1 MSDNR
6 RSTRL
11 ACRLPVRLA
20 GHKSPLEATVL
31 DVSRGGVRLRV
42 AGHHLGLYR
51 LAPLSL
57 VARRVTEVLGE
68 SFEATLLPERLGTLV
83 RKTLRA
89 VRIGQRDATS
99 ADVELGCLLT
109 PALTDLEASML
120 GLALPCLDPE
130 GREKAERLET
140 TGVVVRVA
148 LPKTIPAPA
157 PPPAGR
163 APAAVPPR
171 VLAVLSRPSAA
182 EPKAKAPAAQPESP
196 APAAEAA
203 PRTQRDQAPAQA
215 PSAPETDGT
224 ARLGWRA
231 VVHPSGDRR
240 VPPFQAAAESVTSEG
255 VQLRVVDR
263 RELRLQSASDVSST
277 IQGLDAAYGT
287 DVALKLVDGPTHLW
301 TGPARIEEVEVPVG
315 APNEIALWLRFAR
328 SLRVPE
334 LRALGL
340 S

>member
-6 RSTRL
+6 RATRL
-11 ACRLPVRLA
+11 ACRLPVRLSA
-20 GHKSPLEATVL
+20 QKNPLEATVL
-31 DVSRGGVRLRV
+31 DVSRGGARLRV
-42 AGHHLGLYR
+42 AGNQLGLYR
-51 LAPLSL
+51 LAPLSQ

-68 SFEATLLPERLGTLV
+68 SFEATLMPERLGTLV

-89 VRIGQRDATS
+89 VRIGQREAHA

-109 PALTDLEASML
+109 PPLTDLEASML
-120 GLALPCLDPE
+120 GLALPCLDPQ

-140 TGVVVRVA
+140 TEVVVRVA
-148 LPKTIPAPA
+148 LPKSIPAPA
-157 PPPAGR
+157 PT
-163 APAAVPPR
+163 AAVHAATTPPPR
-171 VLAVLSRPSAA
+171 VLAILPRAGAA
-182 EPKAKAPAAQPESP
+182 DARGKSPATKADLPAPTAPAADRPVAP
-196 APAAEAA
+196 APAL
-203 PRTQRDQAPAQA
+203 DV
-215 PSAPETDGT
+215 PEEDGR

-255 VQLRVVDR
+255 VQLRVADR
-263 RELRLQSASDVSST
+263 RELRMQAAPDVAST

-301 TGPARIEEVEVPVG
+301 TGPARIEEVEVPAS
-315 APNEIALWLRFAR
+315 APHEIALWLRFGRA
-328 SLRVPE
+328 LRVPE